1 MSRPSRPC
9 SIGRRDRQEH
19 SKLSGQRYVEPLIN
33 GIAYSRITGGQ
44 MGRLRSHRS
53 FAHHMHTGEDPEERS
68 MTWVMPISGMLI
80 PDPGVLTLVPLEAR
94 LSNTVPQ
101 GGVEAQLSSFC
112 ILGIASS
119 YRTARGSLWRP
130 NF

>member
-19 SKLSGQRYVEPLIN
+19 SKLSEQRYVEPLIN

-53 FAHHMHTGEDPEERS
+53 FAHHMHTGEDPEE
-68 MTWVMPISGMLI
+68 
-80 PDPGVLTLVPLEAR
+80 
-94 LSNTVPQ
+94 
-101 GGVEAQLSSFC
+101 
-112 ILGIASS
+112 
-119 YRTARGSLWRP
+119 
-130 NF
+130 